1 METETLA
8 VWGLIIALGIGTFA
22 TRLSFFALFA
32 RAEPPAWMRAIL
44 QYVPAAVLAAIIAPL
59 LFKEGGGDLP
69 MPDPARSLAAIVA
82 FVVAYRTRSTL
93 LTVVIGMAVLWTL
106 QSLP

>member
-1 METETLA
+1 METLTI
-8 VWGLIIALGIGTFA
+8 WGLIIALGIGTFA

-32 RAEPPAWMRAIL
+32 KAEPPAWMRAVL

-69 MPDPARSLAAIVA
+69 VPDLARSVAAIVA

-93 LTVVIGMAVLWTL
+93 LTVAVGMVVLWIL
-106 QSLP
+106 QLLS